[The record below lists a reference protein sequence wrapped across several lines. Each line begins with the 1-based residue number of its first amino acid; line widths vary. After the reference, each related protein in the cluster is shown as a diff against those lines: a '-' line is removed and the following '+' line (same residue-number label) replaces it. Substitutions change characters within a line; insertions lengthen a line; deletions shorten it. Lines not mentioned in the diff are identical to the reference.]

1 MRNVTYRLD
10 RLEQAFH
17 VSNAPITDVRRA
29 TDAQLKVFLTSLGI
43 DPSSEAE
50 LVVVARGGASVQDKK

>member
-1 MRNVTYRLD
+1 MRKVAHRLD

-29 TDAQLKVFLTSLGI
+29 TDAQLEAFLASLGI
-43 DPSSEAE
+43 DPSSEAD
-50 LVVVARGGASVQDKK
+50 LVAVARGGASVQDKK